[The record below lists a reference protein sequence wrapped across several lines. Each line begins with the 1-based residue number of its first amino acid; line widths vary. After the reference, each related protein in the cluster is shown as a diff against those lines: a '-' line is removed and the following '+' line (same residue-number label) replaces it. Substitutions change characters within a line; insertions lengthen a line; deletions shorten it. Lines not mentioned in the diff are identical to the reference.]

1 MKLLNAVN
9 LTKQE
14 SIVFFCFKESV
25 LWISGKRKTE
35 AHLRRVASAFFLA
48 LDIVFPETVLKA
60 PFMSVG
66 IFGMQQALVALIM
79 PVRSDRYDVFT
90 YLIIQALHEF

>member
-1 MKLLNAVN
+1 MHNVLLFHGIGAIDFRQ
-9 LTKQE
+9 TKNG
-14 SIVFFCFKESV
+14 STFTT
-25 LWISGKRKTE
+25 SGFR
-35 AHLRRVASAFFLA
+35 FFLA
-48 LDIVFPETVLKA
+48 LGIVFPETVLKA

-79 PVRSDRYDVFT
+79 PVRSDRYDVFA

>member
-1 MKLLNAVN
+1 LFQGIGAMDFRQ
-9 LTKQE
+9 TKNG
-14 SIVFFCFKESV
+14 STFTT
-25 LWISGKRKTE
+25 SGFR
-35 AHLRRVASAFFLA
+35 FFLA

>member
-1 MKLLNAVN
+1 MDFRQ
-9 LTKQE
+9 TKNG
-14 SIVFFCFKESV
+14 STFTT
-25 LWISGKRKTE
+25 SGFR
-35 AHLRRVASAFFLA
+35 FFLA